1 MKDSKRIQKL
11 VPKGEHL
18 IERYAKAEGE
28 ETGWFVAQKQDSTYV
43 MYQVVDD
50 KAVRC
55 GKGKGSDNPKEL
67 EKYVPWCVK
76 LNNANA

>member
-1 MKDSKRIQKL
+1 MKDIKRIQKL

-18 IERYAKAEGE
+18 IERFAKDENE
-28 ETGWFVAQKQDSTYV
+28 ESGWFVARKQDSTYV
-43 MYQVVDD
+43 IYQVEGD

-55 GKGKGSDNPKEL
+55 GKGKSSDNPKEL